1 MTAPFKK
8 RKVDASRII
17 KATQDTMRAVAL
29 HDAGYEPGNVYEVP
43 LVHIRPN
50 PTNARAIYSTSGS
63 EEMTRSLQEIG
74 QSTAATGFLADNGID
89 VVLIDGHRRWRGCES
104 LGLSTL
110 RVEIR
115 PKPENDQLL
124 YLASRA
130 ANCERENQTPL
141 DDALVWRRLLDK
153 KIFPSQVALSKA
165 LNISESELS
174 RTLALAQLPGTLISA
189 LSDKESLLTLKML
202 NALREYWQSRGEEE
216 TLELIEKAEDLGL
229 SYRDI
234 ENRRKNKEA
243 PAKLRSKYD
252 HRQLVKFGAGVGAL
266 KLYSQEGRIEL
277 SLTGLDTKESQE
289 LLGKLQGMLKV

>member
-29 HDAGYEPGNVYEVP
+29 HDAGFEIGKVYDVPVGN
-43 LVHIRPN
+43 IQAN
-50 PTNARAIYSTSGS
+50 PINARAVYSASAS
-63 EEMTRSLQEIG
+63 DEMCRSLQDIG
-74 QSTAATGFLADNGID
+74 QSTAATGFLAENGED
-89 VVLIDGHRRWRGCES
+89 VILIDGHRRWRGCES
-104 LGLSTL
+104 LGLPTL

-115 PKPENDQLL
+115 PKPESEQLL

-153 KIFPSQVALSKA
+153 KVFPSQVALAKA
-165 LNISESELS
+165 INISESELS
-174 RTLALAQLPGTLISA
+174 RTLALAQLPSRLIDA

-202 NALREYWQSRGEEE
+202 NALREYWQSRGEDE
-216 TLELIEKAEDLGL
+216 TFELILKAEELGL
-229 SYRDI
+229 SYRDV
-234 ENRRKNKEA
+234 ENRRKNKEL
-243 PAKLRSKYD
+243 PTKIRSKYD

-277 SLTGLDTKESQE
+277 SLTGLGPKESQE
-289 LLGKLQGMLKV
+289 LLNRLQGMLEK